1 MTKSRRTKKGRRRT
15 KRGGLSATQACGE
28 NVTLLENG
36 AACGLQEGKAPG
48 SGEPGAGEIG
58 QYTCN
63 KFVYP
68 SGNGFAY
75 CRNPDRHEGPVQQRT
90 QAIDGKI
97 VDVYNCSATSA
108 GLLGSGLGSSVKKCT
123 TAAAGGKRTHK
134 RRKAR
139 KARKSKK
146 AKKVKKSRKHRKSKR
161 KHR

>member
-1 MTKSRRTKKGRRRT
+1 MTKSRRTRKGRRRT

-108 GLLGSGLGSSVKKCT
+108 GLFGSGLGSNVKKCT
-123 TAAAGGKRTHK
+123 AAAAAGGKRTHK
-134 RRKAR
+134 RRKA
-139 KARKSKK
+139 KK
-146 AKKVKKSRKHRKSKR
+146 AKKSRKHRKSKR
-161 KHR
+161 RHK